1 MALTQS
7 KWRAS
12 LLVTLGA
19 IVGTAF
25 VAFGMPFV
33 SPFLA
38 DWKLDSELLG
48 VVMDWRDF
56 GEEKARQRLGFELE
70 RQKLSS
76 HVAFGDC
83 SFSVDEQ
90 RNKVVYCSWTVDVV
104 LPLIESRV
112 PLAFSSTAM
121 VSENGDVSTW

>member
-7 KWRAS
+7 KWRAG
-12 LLVTLGA
+12 LLVALGMV
-19 IVGTAF
+19 VGTMF

-33 SPFLA
+33 SPILT
-38 DWKLDSELLG
+38 DWRLDSELLG

-70 RQKLSS
+70 RQGLSS
-76 HVAFGDC
+76 HVGYEDC

-90 RNKVVYCSWTVDVV
+90 GRNVVYCSWAVDVT
-104 LPLIESRV
+104 LPFIQSRV

-121 VSENGDVSTW
+121 VSESGDVSTW